1 MQSKVD
7 LQSCSNMDGPRR
19 AAGGVSRV
27 SGIRRRGASASWRIL
42 AAEKEVQGRAEGAEG
57 AEPEEGRRQRGS
69 GQQVGGGQYSAL

>member
-1 MQSKVD
+1 MFKHGWA
-7 LQSCSNMDGPRR
+7 GPPVASPGS
-19 AAGGVSRV
+19 AA
-27 SGIRRRGASASWRIL
+27 GASASWRIL